1 MIGKII
7 TSKIGIGL
15 ICALVIGLIFSSLML
30 KNANLKQEI
39 LEKDVTLVKQKS
51 DIEFLSNN
59 IATLRKNVS
68 ELTKINESNEKL
80 ISQLTADAVQ
90 SKIAIDDLLKKNKQ
104 RTEQTQNL
112 QNQIEQLKK
121 NPSNDGSVSP
131 VLRETIRSIQTN
143 S

>member
-51 DIEFLSNN
+51 DIQFLSNN

>member
-39 LEKDVTLVKQKS
+39 LKKDVTLVKQKS